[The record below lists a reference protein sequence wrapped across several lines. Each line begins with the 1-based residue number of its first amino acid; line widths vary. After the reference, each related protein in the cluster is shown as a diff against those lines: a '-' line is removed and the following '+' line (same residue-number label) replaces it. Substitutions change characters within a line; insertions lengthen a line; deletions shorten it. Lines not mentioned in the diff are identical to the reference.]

1 LSTHGHEWLQQLRG
15 RHCEADTTY
24 TVAVLKREQY
34 AVVIFGGPHAILVQV
49 TDEEWQG
56 W

>member
-1 LSTHGHEWLQQLRG
+1 LGIHGNEWLQQLGG
-15 RHCEADTTY
+15 RQLEANTTY
-24 TVAVLKREQY
+24 AVGVLKREQY
-34 AVVIFGGPHAILVQV
+34 AVVIFGGPLAVLVQV